1 MIIVSM
7 DGESIGYFKDYNDL
21 FENLIGIENTKF
33 IAVNQNARDRDW
45 TFTIHPPH
53 RVVAFF
59 AHLKD
64 SCEAIKEAFEE
75 DLPLIEICAGDYTKP
90 LYVAQTPNVD
100 REYLKKRWCLEY
112 CVFHQLEVREV

>member
-21 FENLIGIENTKF
+21 FENLIGIESTKS

-45 TFTIHPPH
+45 TFTIHTPQ
-53 RVVAFF
+53 RVTAFF

-75 DLPLIEICAGDYTKP
+75 GLPLIEICAGDYTKP
-90 LYVAQTPNVD
+90 HYIAQTPNVD
-100 REYLKKRWCLEY
+100 MDYLKKRWCVEY
-112 CVFHQLEVREV
+112 CTFHNVLVKEV

>member
-1 MIIVSM
+1 MIIVSV
-7 DGESIGYFKDYNDL
+7 DGETISYFKDYNDL
-21 FENLIGIENTKF
+21 FENLTGIGNTKL

-45 TFTIHPPH
+45 AFTIHPPQ
-53 RVVAFF
+53 RITAFF

-90 LYVAQTPNVD
+90 VYITQTPNTD
-100 REYLKKRWCLEY
+100 MDYLKKRWCVDY
-112 CVFHQLEVREV
+112 CAFHHLVVREI